1 MQLSKFTDLGIRVLL
16 LLSGTTDKTLT
27 IADVADRLSVS
38 KNHLTKIVHF
48 MSKQK
53 WVSTIRGKNGGIQLA
68 NPPESYKVGYL
79 IRVLEES
86 LHTNHGIVN
95 CHTPRCVL
103 TPACRLPSLLNAA
116 MHQFYS
122 HLDQY
127 SLQDI
132 LSYPIE
138 HIIPLKI
145 N

>member
-68 NPPESYKVGYL
+68 NSPESYKVGYL
-79 IRVLEES
+79 IRVLEEN
-86 LHTNHGIVN
+86 LHTSHGIVN

-103 TPACRLPSLLNAA
+103 TPACRLPFLLNTA
-116 MHQFYS
+116 MNQFYS

>member
-68 NPPESYKVGYL
+68 NSPESYKVGYL

-86 LHTNHGIVN
+86 LHTSHGIVN

-103 TPACRLPSLLNAA
+103 TPACRLPFLLNAA
-116 MHQFYS
+116 MNQFYS

>member
-16 LLSGTTDKTLT
+16 LLSSTKGTPLT

-53 WVSTIRGKNGGIQLA
+53 WLLTVRGKNGGIQLA
-68 NPPESYKVGYL
+68 NSPETYKVGYL
-79 IRVLEES
+79 IRVLEENIN
-86 LHTNHGIVN
+86 TNRCIVN

-103 TPACRLPSLLNAA
+103 TPACQLPTFLDAA
-116 MHQFYS
+116 MNQFYNY
-122 HLDQY
+122 LDQY
-127 SLQDI
+127 HLLDI
-132 LSYPIE
+132 LHRPIE
-138 HIIPLKI
+138 NIIALKI